1 MITEHIKELICNCQK
16 IQECMSVGVFLRV
29 GVGVGD
35 VSPCF
40 THFQR
45 SASCVLLSHFTPDDH
60 WYTHTLNP
68 HKSSQQPEPSLCVCV
83 YVCVY
88 VCVCVCVCVR
98 THMRV
103 HVCLCVCVFH
113 LFLYSLVVFNNYI
126 TFHFC
131 FHFRFEIG
139 EQHCNCS
146 EDRAD
151 GPLPRVS
158 VLKWCWRGKTVKW
171 TLMEGHFSSGSN
183 ISNTEDHI
191 GRCLWKPVSA

>member
-98 THMRV
+98 THMHV
-103 HVCLCVCVFH
+103 HVCLCVCVCFIYFFIH
-113 LFLYSLVVFNNYI
+113 WLFSTTISHSISVFI
-126 TFHFC
+126 S
-131 FHFRFEIG
+131 G
-139 EQHCNCS
+139 
-146 EDRAD
+146 
-151 GPLPRVS
+151 
-158 VLKWCWRGKTVKW
+158 LKLANSIATAVKTG
-171 TLMEGHFSSGSN
+171 LMGHSHVFQS
-183 ISNTEDHI
+183 
-191 GRCLWKPVSA
+191 